1 MRVLPADLKTEVESL
16 IDKEA
21 MTMDLYEILGQ
32 CTWGQKDA
40 AAEADPPKEAA
51 VEAVPVAAPS
61 EEVVEAPVEA

>member
-32 CTWGQKDA
+32 CTWGQKEA
-40 AAEADPPKEAA
+40 AAEAEPPKEAA
-51 VEAVPVAAPS
+51 VEAVAAPS